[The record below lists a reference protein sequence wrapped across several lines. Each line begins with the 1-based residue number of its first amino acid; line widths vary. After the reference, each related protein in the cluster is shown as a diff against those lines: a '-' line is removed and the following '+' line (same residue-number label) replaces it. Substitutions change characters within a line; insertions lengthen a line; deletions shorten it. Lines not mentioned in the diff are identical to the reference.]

1 MAKLEEIEGI
11 PDFAQAKSSSGIKL
25 QEVDGTPPGLE
36 KPKRQVSF
44 GERAMAIPAG
54 LNRGFWADLP
64 GIPVDTVAN
73 VIDLGKAGIGSA
85 AGAIGNMLGA
95 DPRTIEKYMP
105 DITPR
110 GQIVGSGEWIAN
122 KLNKGSQSLTGTRAF
137 DNPNPDDAA
146 SRVLF
151 SAGRTAGASVLPNPK
166 AAIGAGQQAYN
177 LSMGAAGGLLG
188 GGAMEVAP
196 EYAMLAA
203 MLPQVAKSGA
213 QAATQRIVRGNEQ
226 GRQAMEQRIQD
237 LKNAGV
243 ENPSAG
249 LASGNSFVMGLENIL
264 SNTPGSVGL
273 FQRSKEQMLSGI
285 QNRAN
290 EIRNQVSPT
299 YGALEAGTSIQKNL
313 KGPFRERLNDTEA
326 ALYNRLD
333 QLIPAGTRAPV
344 TNTAATLDALTSG
357 IQGAPNL
364 GQRFINGKM
373 AEINDSFRLDTGL
386 INPAGPLRTY
396 QITAPATPGAA
407 PVQALPGK
415 PGTSEIQPRPS
426 VTVSRTINPYYP
438 RAGEGNWKPPETP
451 MLPYEIMKKLRTE
464 IGGELN
470 NNSLVSDTPRSQW
483 KQMYGALSDDMRN
496 AAAQTSPQ
504 ASQAFNRANDYSRR
518 GSTRLEDLDAL
529 ANATTPEKA
538 FGSVA
543 QSLQSGPTIWNKLR
557 GAVSPETR
565 GQVVATI
572 IDDLGKATSGQQGAA
587 GDTWSP
593 RTFLTNYNKID
604 SKAQQ
609 ELFKRLPGGEQH
621 AKNLREVANASEM
634 ISNASKVWSNP
645 SGTAPAL
652 TARATLGTIG
662 AGIVGGAFYSPL
674 IAPAAGAAAGL
685 TAANGMSR
693 LLLNPQFVS
702 WLSKAPNVKPQD
714 QQAYALRMLAN
725 SRFSPDKQYQED
737 VQQYLSEVA
746 NAQNQQE

>member
-1 MAKLEEIEGI
+1 MANTFDQFDEPK
-11 PDFAQAKSSSGIKL
+11 KSGNVFD
-25 QEVDGTPPGLE
+25 QFDED
-36 KPKRQVSF
+36 KPVSKKRQVSL
-44 GERAMAIPAG
+44 GERAMAVPAG
-54 LNRGFWADLP
+54 INRGFWADLP

-105 DITPR
+105 EITPR
-110 GQIVGSGEWIAN
+110 GEIVGSGEWIAN
-122 KLNKGSQSLTGTRAF
+122 KLNKGSQALTGARAF

-151 SAGRTAGASVLPNPK
+151 STGRTAGASVLPNPR

-177 LSMGAAGGLLG
+177 IGMGAAGGLMG

-290 EIRNQVSPT
+290 QIRNQVSPT

-313 KGPFRERLNDTEA
+313 KGPFKERVRDTNE
-326 ALYNRLD
+326 ALYDRLD
-333 QLIPAGTRAPV
+333 QFIPAGSRVPV
-344 TNTAATLDALTSG
+344 ANASATLDRLTSG
-357 IQGAPNL
+357 IPGAPNL
-364 GQRFINGKM
+364 GQRFINNRISD
-373 AEINDSFRLDTGL
+373 INNDFKLDASL
-386 INPAGPLRTY
+386 INPNA
-396 QITAPATPGAA
+396 
-407 PVQALPGK
+407 
-415 PGTSEIQPRPS
+415 
-426 VTVSRTINPYYP
+426 
-438 RAGEGNWKPPETP
+438 P
-451 MLPYEIMKKLRTE
+451 MLPYGAMKKLRTE
-464 IGGELN
+464 VGAELN
-470 NNSLVSDTPRSQW
+470 NPSLVTDVPRSQW
-483 KQMYGALSDDMRN
+483 KQLYASLSQDMRN
-496 AAAQTSPQ
+496 AADQAGPQ
-504 ASQAFNRANDYSRR
+504 ASQAFTRANNYTSR
-518 GSTRLEDLDAL
+518 SSAKLEDLDAL
-529 ANATTPEKA
+529 ANATTPEKT

-572 IDDLGKATSGQQGAA
+572 IDDLGKATPGQQGAA

-593 RTFLTNYNKID
+593 RTFLANYNKID

-621 AKNLREVANASEM
+621 AKNLREVAKASEM

-645 SGTAPAL
+645 SGKEYLGVSRNTPPAEAL
-652 TARATLGTIG
+652 EGC
-662 AGIVGGAFYSPL
+662 SPL
-674 IAPAAGAAAGL
+674 SAHHLL
-685 TAANGMSR
+685 T
-693 LLLNPQFVS
+693 L
-702 WLSKAPNVKPQD
+702 
-714 QQAYALRMLAN
+714 ALYPSLI
-725 SRFSPDKQYQED
+725 FSPP
-737 VQQYLSEVA
+737 
-746 NAQNQQE
+746 